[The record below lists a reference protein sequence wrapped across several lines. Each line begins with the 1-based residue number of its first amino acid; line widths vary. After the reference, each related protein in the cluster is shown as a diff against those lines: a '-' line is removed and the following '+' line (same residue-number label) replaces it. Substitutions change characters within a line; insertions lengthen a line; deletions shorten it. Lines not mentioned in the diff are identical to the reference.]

1 MIRRI
6 NYTNRQKIKRDNI
19 EINFIY
25 RKDRIVSFTADF
37 EFSDLKL
44 SPDAKVFVDVYH
56 KSEMM
61 RFDFGKV
68 SNPDA
73 PADTNI
79 TDFAYPDN
87 MKFRV
92 LVVDYDSDK
101 GRILA
106 YADYIRPKY
115 EPEKKSILPISFG
128 ELGKMIWQIDYGDD
142 EGGPILKLNSSIPN
156 IENIAKQDSLFIMY
170 VYPYVIKEILYNIIF
185 VTGIT
190 SLSDTDTNWIKNWLN
205 FALRMAGSND
215 LSEFLI
221 RESEEF
227 DAEECLDWINHI
239 SEEFCSRRSEWDDF
253 IKISGGEKHV

>member
-25 RKDRIVSFTADF
+25 RKDRIVYFTADF

-44 SPDAKVFVDVYH
+44 PPDAKVFVDVYH

-61 RFDFGKV
+61 RFDFGNV
-68 SNPDA
+68 SNPETPD
-73 PADTNI
+73 DVNI
-79 TDFAYPDN
+79 SDFAYPEN
-87 MKFRV
+87 MKFRI
-92 LVVDYDSDK
+92 LVVDNNSDK

-106 YADYIRPKY
+106 YIDYISPKY
-115 EPEKKSILPISFG
+115 EPERKSILPITFE

-142 EGGPILKLNSSIPN
+142 EGGPILKLNNSIPN

-170 VYPYVIKEILYNIIF
+170 VYPYVIKEILYNLIF
-185 VTGIT
+185 VTGIS
-190 SLSDTDTNWIKNWLN
+190 SLTDTDTNWIKNWLN
-205 FALRMAGSND
+205 FAQKLSGSTT
-215 LSEFLI
+215 LPEFLI
-221 RESEEF
+221 RESEDF
-227 DAEECLDWINHI
+227 DPEECIEWINNI

-253 IKISGGEKHV
+253 IKISGGEKQI